1 MKPNLTQSPSMAP
14 LIIPGD
20 GVHSSA
26 NMSRPLRNL
35 VVDWCGISVSRGRSS
50 LALLR
55 MASMETS
62 TVSANPQPLAWRV
75 PTTPRAWPISPN
87 QVASGASDGQ
97 LHTCRT
103 DTSRRITLTVKAVWV
118 KENPC
123 LFLLPGHLRLCIAF
137 LSLASTSSCQTEQT
151 ANGRRAKYKVSLL
164 LFFHSPLVRQACT
177 FMRVPFT
184 SWDYKYLQL
193 ITVKMSCPQYCYC
206 QAALAGNV
214 SPSYPLLSL
223 NHFLILDKSVGIIVA
238 KLVLKL

>member
-35 VVDWCGISVSRGRSS
+35 VADWCEISVNRGGSS
-50 LALLR
+50 LATLR
-55 MASMETS
+55 AANMETS
-62 TVSANPQPLAWRV
+62 TASANPQPLAWRV
-75 PTTPRAWPISPN
+75 PTSPRARPISPN

-103 DTSRRITLTVKAVWV
+103 DTSGRITLRVKAAWV

-137 LSLASTSSCQTEQT
+137 LGLASASSCQTEQT
-151 ANGRRAKYKVSLL
+151 AHGRRTKYKVRLL
-164 LFFHSPLVRQACT
+164 LFFHSPPVPQACSS
-177 FMRVPFT
+177 T
-184 SWDYKYLQL
+184 SRGYKYLQL
-193 ITVKMSCPQYCYC
+193 ITVKMSCLQYCHC
-206 QAALAGNV
+206 
-214 SPSYPLLSL
+214 
-223 NHFLILDKSVGIIVA
+223 
-238 KLVLKL
+238 